1 MDFVRKNPV
10 VSLVVVFILGLII
23 GLVVLGWGLFPLE
36 RNEAPPSYLSQTYQ
50 DQYVRA
56 VADAYS
62 FDGNT
67 LRVQEALGG
76 WGGEEAAC
84 SLAERTQDPAEA
96 ARLNAAASVINGTG
110 CTGSPAADAEAIPT
124 AEAEGDSNSLMP
136 VFLLGLLL
144 LVLIGAI
151 IFVLNRRNALMDS
164 SSAQDMPDMAPV
176 AAMDDGTETTP
187 IASVDSTYVRG
198 DDRFEYSFP
207 IENEGQEFLGDCGIA
222 IAESLGSDTPKN
234 VTAFEVWLF
243 DKNDIRTRTKI
254 LMSEHAFHDEG
265 IKAKLAT
272 KGTEQI
278 LARGG
283 ETVVLETVSLI
294 LNAVVTEIE
303 YGSEAGQPPESYFD
317 RLSIKF
323 HVWRKEGDYAAD
335 IEGRVEEIQRGSE
348 DADDDIIEADNDDT
362 LDF

>member
-10 VSLVVVFILGLII
+10 ISLLVVFILGLVI
-23 GLVVLGWGLFPLE
+23 GLVVFGWWLFPVQWDSAGPTAL
-36 RNEAPPSYLSQTYQ
+36 AQPYQ
-50 DQYVRA
+50 DAYVRA
-56 VADAYS
+56 IADAYS

-67 LRVQEALGG
+67 QKVQDALGG
-76 WGGEEAAC
+76 WAGVEATC
-84 SLAERTQDPAEA
+84 DLASRTDDPAEA
-96 ARLNAAASVINGTG
+96 QRLNATAMAVNGSGCADIDAA
-110 CTGSPAADAEAIPT
+110 PAEAGT
-124 AEAEGDSNSLMP
+124 DEVASEEGDNSWVSIL
-136 VFLLGLLL
+136 LLGLLL

-151 IFVLNRRNALMDS
+151 IYVLNRRKALMVS
-164 SSAQDMPDMAPV
+164 EASQDMPDMAPV
-176 AAMDDGTETTP
+176 ADVDDSTETTP

-265 IKAKLAT
+265 LKAKLAT

-278 LARGG
+278 LAREG

-303 YGSEAGQPPESYFD
+303 YGSEADQPPESYFD

-323 HVWRKEGDYAAD
+323 HVWRKEGDYTPD
-335 IEGRVEEIQRGSE
+335 IEGRVEEIQRGG
-348 DADDDIIEADNDDT
+348 EADGDDDT

>member
-1 MDFVRKNPV
+1 M
-10 VSLVVVFILGLII
+10 
-23 GLVVLGWGLFPLE
+23 
-36 RNEAPPSYLSQTYQ
+36 
-50 DQYVRA
+50 
-56 VADAYS
+56 
-62 FDGNT
+62 
-67 LRVQEALGG
+67 QEALGG
-76 WGGEEAAC
+76 WAGVEATC
-84 SLAERTQDPAEA
+84 DLASRSTDPAEQ
-96 ARLNAAASVINGTG
+96 ARLNASAAVVNGVGCADIGAAPVTTG
-110 CTGSPAADAEAIPT
+110 EEATAAE
-124 AEAEGDSNSLMP
+124 EGESNSLVP
-136 VFLLGLLL
+136 IFLLGLLL

-151 IFVLNRRNALMDS
+151 IFVLNRRNALTS
-164 SSAQDMPDMAPV
+164 SESSQAMPDVAPV
-176 AAMDDGTETTP
+176 ADTDHGAETTP

-265 IKAKLAT
+265 LKAKLAT

-278 LARGG
+278 LAREG

-294 LNAVVTEIE
+294 LNAIVTEIE
-303 YGSEAGQPPESYFD
+303 YGNEAEQPPESYFD

-335 IEGRVEEIQRGSE
+335 IEGRVEQLQQDGQ
-348 DADDDIIEADNDDT
+348 AMDDDDT